1 MNEMANDISDRLIFI
16 DLSDEMRATLREL
29 KPILELHLPD
39 VFESFYAH
47 IAKFSDAARHFN
59 NPEHM
64 RHARDAQ
71 MRHWGRLT
79 DAKFDA
85 DYLDS
90 VNRIGEAHYRLG
102 LAPRWY
108 IGGYSLLLAGMVNAI
123 MSAKLPGRLRGP
135 KLDAQRTRYLVAL
148 NTAALLDMD
157 FAISV
162 YLEAGEKAKSETL
175 DWLDK
180 SFGEII
186 TMVTTSS
193 GELETTASSL
203 AETAGTTQRLTTDVS
218 SSSEEASANVQS
230 VASATEELDASVNE
244 IRRLVQ
250 QSSAIAEE
258 AVSQASQTDARIS
271 ELTTAAGRI
280 GDVIKL
286 ITAIADQ
293 TKLLALNATIE
304 AERAGEAGRGFAVVA
319 QEVKAL
325 AAQTA
330 DATSEIGAQI
340 ASMQSATSESVTAI
354 KTIGETINQI
364 STIAGSIASA
374 VEEQGAATAEIATS
388 AQQAALGTTSVA
400 TIINEVTRGAEE
412 TGSASSQVLDSAKT
426 LSAESDRLRTEV
438 EDFMTKLRAA

>member
-1 MNEMANDISDRLIFI
+1 MNEMANDISDRLNFI
-16 DLSDEMRATLREL
+16 DLNDEMRETLREL

-47 IAKFSDAARHFN
+47 IAKFSDAVRHFN

-64 RHARDAQ
+64 RHAREAQ
-71 MRHWGRLT
+71 MRHWGRIT

-123 MSAKLPGRLRGP
+123 MSTKLPGRLRGP

-286 ITAIADQ
+286 ITAK

-364 STIAGSIASA
+364 ATIAGSIASA

-400 TIINEVTRGAEE
+400 SIITEVTRGAEE
-412 TGSASSQVLDSAKT
+412 TGSASSQVLESAKT

-438 EDFMTKLRAA
+438 EDFMSKLRAA